1 MDEYKSKLDS
11 KQDFDEDD
19 SSRNNFNN
27 YNDQK
32 KSSNTPHGSA
42 STKTSDDN
50 AKTSAS
56 KDYSSEQV
64 DAVKKLVIFLK
75 PKMKPRFN

>member
-1 MDEYKSKLDS
+1 MEEYKSKLDS

-19 SSRNNFNN
+19 SSRNNHNN
-27 YNDQK
+27 YSDQK
-32 KSSNTPHGSA
+32 KSNATHGSA
-42 STKTSDDN
+42 STKTTNDDN

-64 DAVKKLVIFLK
+64 DAVKKLVIFL
-75 PKMKPRFN
+75 FI